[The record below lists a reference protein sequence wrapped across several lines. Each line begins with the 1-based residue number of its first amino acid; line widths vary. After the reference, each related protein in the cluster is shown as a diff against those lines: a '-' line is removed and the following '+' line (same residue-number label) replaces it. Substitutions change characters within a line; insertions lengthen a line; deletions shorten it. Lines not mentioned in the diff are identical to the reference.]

1 MLDEDIRQVS
11 GAVDVSFPS
20 DKERSLTNPTFMF
33 TGVCVK
39 ADAVPST
46 AEDVQVLI
54 VVQADTFI
62 EEFVLVK
69 RDLAT
74 DSIQDW
80 TWTIDGGPIAI
91 GVDKTVRVVYP
102 NTDGNKISVLF
113 LGHYR

>member
-1 MLDEDIRQVS
+1 MLDEDIQQVS
-11 GAVDVSFPS
+11 GPVDVFFPS
-20 DKERSLTNPTFMF
+20 DKERSLSNPTFMF

-39 ADAVPST
+39 VDAVPST

-54 VVQADTFI
+54 VVQTDTFT

-80 TWTIDGGPIAI
+80 TWTIDGGPIPV
-91 GVDKTVRVVYP
+91 GVDKKIRVVYP
-102 NTDGNKISVLF
+102 NTDNNKISVLF
-113 LGHYR
+113 LGYYR

>member
-11 GAVDVSFPS
+11 GAVDVFFPS
-20 DKERSLTNPTFMF
+20 NKERSLSNPTFMF
-33 TGVCVK
+33 TGVSVK
-39 ADAVPST
+39 SDAVPST

-54 VVQADTFI
+54 VVETDTFT
-62 EEFVLVK
+62 EEFELIK

-74 DSIQDW
+74 NSLQNW

-91 GVDKTVRVVYP
+91 GVDKKVRVVYP
-102 NTDGNKISVLF
+102 NTDNNKISVLF